1 MKHILARAC
10 EAHQTILFVVLAV
23 MLTAG
28 NAYARQPSGERS
40 NRKERV
46 EQQSRHYAEVFAL
59 TEAQT
64 EQFDALYKAY
74 SRKLRAIHVLY
85 HKDRPA
91 EGTVLSDE
99 EVEQRILDHFAMSRA
114 ILDVREEYY
123 KLFRTVLTPKQIK
136 TIFDDEKARRA
147 QVMSEKGHS

>member
-1 MKHILARAC
+1 MKHILLRARK
-10 EAHQTILFVVLAV
+10 AHQTILFVVLAV

-28 NAYARQPSGERS
+28 NVYAQRPSGDRS
-40 NRKERV
+40 NRKGRV

-59 TEAQT
+59 SEEQAG
-64 EQFDALYKAY
+64 QFDALYKAY
-74 SRKLRAIHVLY
+74 NRKLRAIHVLY

-147 QVMSEKGHS
+147 QIMGEKGNS

>member
-1 MKHILARAC
+1 MKRILIRAH
-10 EAHQTILFVVLAV
+10 EAHLVILSVMLVL
-23 MLTAG
+23 MLTATS
-28 NAYARQPSGERS
+28 AYAQQPSSDRS
-40 NRKERV
+40 NGRERI
-46 EQQSRHYAEVFAL
+46 EQQSRHYTEVFAL

-85 HKDRPA
+85 HKDCPA